1 MWGRVEGGGVVGL
14 RMEESVAAVWRS
26 CLSVVCLVETVGDA
40 GLDGGALDRSKV
52 DGAGL
57 GLFDFELASV
67 EACLRTW
74 CCKEGR
80 MCWSLR
86 HCWLK
91 NLLMLQGCLH
101 GGSKC
106 LFLFGA

>member
-1 MWGRVEGGGVVGL
+1 MVGL

-74 CCKEGR
+74 CCKEAVFMVGVSA
-80 MCWSLR
+80 CF
-86 HCWLK
+86 
-91 NLLMLQGCLH
+91 CLVRDLIE
-101 GGSKC
+101 G
-106 LFLFGA
+106 FR